1 MFELPCVTTNKTGIS
16 FVGLAER
23 RITVSR
29 GPDGGAFLSTF
40 ADGADHCFTLKPE
53 QVRHLIGLLAGPKG
67 EPS

>member
-1 MFELPCVTTNKTGIS
+1 VD
-16 FVGLAER
+16 LAER

-40 ADGADHCFTLKPE
+40 ADGVYHCFTLKPE
-53 QVRHLIGLLAGPKG
+53 QVKHLIGLLAGSEE